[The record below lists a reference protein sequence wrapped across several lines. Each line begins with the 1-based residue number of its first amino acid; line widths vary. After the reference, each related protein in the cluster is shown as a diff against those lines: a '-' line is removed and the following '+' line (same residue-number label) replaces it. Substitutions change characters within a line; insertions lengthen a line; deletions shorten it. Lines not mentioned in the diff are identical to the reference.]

1 MAYPHIGGKQAHY
14 VNVRSSREPDLDELA
29 GLAIAT
35 QDGDRAALGSLS
47 RAMQQ
52 PVYRLALRFCGHPI
66 DAEDVALEV
75 MLRLLTSLE
84 TYDGRSRFTM
94 WVYTNAVRQLL
105 RTEPR
110 PAEIA
115 AETDD
120 ATPPGSLL
128 CLSREQRLAY
138 ILSDLIGFTVVEG
151 AEICAM
157 DRVGFQ
163 AELMAA
169 RSTLRTQSGR
179 APRRSRMPISA
190 PTRPRRCGSAWSPRC
205 RHISAPAEHSV
216 RRCWSPVEIYV
227 YSTCLVPLV
236 T

>member
-14 VNVRSSREPDLDELA
+14 VSVRSSRQPDLDELA
-29 GLAIAT
+29 DLAIAT

-52 PVYRLALRFCGHPI
+52 PVYRLALRFSGHPL

-84 TYDGRSRFTM
+84 TYDGRSRLTM

-115 AETDD
+115 AGVDGAPT
-120 ATPPGSLL
+120 GSLL
-128 CLSREQRLAY
+128 GLSREQRLAY
-138 ILSDLIGFTVVEG
+138 ILSDLLGFTVAEA

-157 DRVGFQ
+157 DQAGFQ
-163 AELMAA
+163 AELTAA
-169 RSTLRTQSGR
+169 RSTLRARSGGAVPPEPDAAQCSHATDTVWER
-179 APRRSRMPISA
+179 LVAAMPTHLA
-190 PTRPRRCGSAWSPRC
+190 AG
-205 RHISAPAEHSV
+205 
-216 RRCWSPVEIYV
+216 
-227 YSTCLVPLV
+227 
-236 T
+236 